1 MLGGRPVGPRARL
14 HFIEETI
21 MTPDQSAA
29 ATAVSAWKQNVER
42 ADKFFSALSEQ
53 RLQTEI
59 APGKN
64 RLIYLWGHL
73 IAVHDAMLP
82 LLGLGPRL
90 HPELDDAFLK
100 NADRVVAGDRSA
112 AELKRQWDEV
122 NGALLKGFGAFTA
135 SEWSQ
140 KHTAVSDEDFA
151 ANPLR
156 NRLAI
161 LFSRTGHVAYH
172 LGQAVLAPK

>member
-1 MLGGRPVGPRARL
+1 
-14 HFIEETI
+14 
-21 MTPDQSAA
+21 MTPEQSVVSS
-29 ATAVSAWKQNVER
+29 AVHAWIQNLER
-42 ADKFFSALSEQ
+42 AGTLFSGLSEQ
-53 RLQTEI
+53 QLQNDV

-82 LLGLGPRL
+82 LLALGPRL

-100 NADRVVAGDRSA
+100 RADRSVADLPSA
-112 AELKRQWDEV
+112 ADLKRYWDEV
-122 NGALLKGFGAFTA
+122 NGTLLKGIGAFTA
-135 SEWSQ
+135 SDWAQ
-140 KHTAVSDEDFA
+140 KHTAVSIEDFA

-156 NRLAI
+156 NRLSI
-161 LFSRTGHVAYH
+161 LLSRTGHVAYH